1 MSSNLEKAP
10 DKILFKI
17 LKEVTEG
24 YTSFFKFKRDL
35 HDYSQKIMEMA
46 TPFGT
51 KEKMM
56 DVDYILSLAELNFGM
71 IINFDTLQENLKRPK
86 LGKYEV
92 EYKVNLTEYK
102 TQWYTMKVNSY
113 SSTSSKEIME
123 MDYNEGDFYWFEE
136 IQTPS
141 EMIKFVA
148 VADCTG
154 HGVPGAFMSMIGN
167 QLLHE
172 IIIKNQVYSPDLI
185 LNNLHKEVHRVLR
198 QKETNTNDGMDMV
211 ILAII
216 APPCPPHRA
225 NLVGVLQTIIILV
238 SLHHSQASKH
248 QTLAPCQNFIVS
260 LSFAPS

>member
-35 HDYSQKIMEMA
+35 HNYSQAIMEMA

-123 MDYNEGDFYWFEE
+123 MDYNEGDFYWFEGKMTYE
-136 IQTPS
+136 DVHDSDTHQIDFTDSSLIS
-141 EMIKFVA
+141 EENK
-148 VADCTG
+148 
-154 HGVPGAFMSMIGN
+154 N
-167 QLLHE
+167 LRK
-172 IIIKNQVYSPDLI
+172 IIKDNI
-185 LNNLHKEVHRVLR
+185 
-198 QKETNTNDGMDMV
+198 
-211 ILAII
+211 
-216 APPCPPHRA
+216 
-225 NLVGVLQTIIILV
+225 
-238 SLHHSQASKH
+238 SK
-248 QTLAPCQNFIVS
+248 V
-260 LSFAPS
+260 